1 MLRLTVCVCI
11 ILFLLFNAKAQQ
23 LFQKTYSADSAYV
36 NYAKDEFSAILP
48 TANGYLLA
56 GSTQGYP
63 NIGSAGLLMRVDSNG
78 VVQQSQTYRRGY
90 ISMFKG
96 MVRASD
102 GNYIVTGATSACNQS
117 NCPTQVLVA
126 KLNQQGQQL
135 WEFNVL
141 GGNNDYGYSIKPAAD
156 DNFILSGWYNNV
168 NDGRGYDMLVVKL
181 ATDGDTIWT
190 RILGTDLNEY
200 TYDAA
205 ETPTG
210 HVVVAANQSGNI
222 VVAKLS
228 SNGAVI
234 WVKDYGRGA
243 ARKIIPTNN
252 GYIIA
257 GHKSAGGVFEITA
270 PFILK
275 VDTNGTP
282 QFYKTFYGGDYDYLS
297 DIKMLAD
304 SSFVLCG
311 MTSSFA
317 YDVTDLYLIKC
328 SATGNVDWA
337 RAYGGYEYDE
347 GLAVTPLSDSTF
359 AAVGY
364 TGSFNNSNGLRY
376 SAWLLHTDSTG
387 SAGTCQDHTANP
399 IVINHTVTPIDLPF
413 QVSKKISISHS
424 NLLVED
430 FTMNVEQVC
439 PHING
444 VGEEVDNTGVS
455 VYPNPTTGQVYVAL
469 NQVCSNNIAFELFNG
484 LGQKVVCKQLT
495 KGATIYTV
503 DLANFTSGLY
513 HYRVICSD
521 KTWTGK
527 LIINN

>member
-1 MLRLTVCVCI
+1 MLKLTIWLFI
-11 ILFLLFNAKAQQ
+11 IPLSLFNAKAQQ
-23 LFQKTYSADSAYV
+23 LFQKTYSADSTYV

-48 TANGYLLA
+48 TDNGYLLA
-56 GSTQGYP
+56 GSTQGYQ
-63 NIGSAGLLMRVDSNG
+63 NIGSAGLLMMVDSIG
-78 VVQQSQTYRRGY
+78 VVQQSQSYRRGY
-90 ISMFKG
+90 ISLLKG
-96 MVRASD
+96 IAQASD
-102 GNYIVTGATSACNQS
+102 GNYIVTGATSACNLS

-126 KLNQQGQQL
+126 KLNPQGQPL

-168 NDGRGYDMLVVKL
+168 NDSRGYDMLVVKL
-181 ATDGDTIWT
+181 TTNGDTVWT

-222 VVAKLS
+222 VVVKLKPD
-228 SNGAVI
+228 GAVD

-297 DIKMLAD
+297 DIKMLPD
-304 SSFVLCG
+304 SGFILCG

-328 SATGNVDWA
+328 SATGNVAWA

-347 GLAVTPLSDSTF
+347 GLAVTPLSGSTF

-364 TGSFNNSNGLRY
+364 SSSFNNSNGLRY

-387 SAGTCQDHTANP
+387 STGTCQDHTANP
-399 IVINHTVTPIDLPF
+399 IVIDHTVTPVDLPF
-413 QVSKKISISHS
+413 QVSKKISIAFT
-424 NLLVED
+424 NMGID
-430 FTMNVEQVC
+430 NFTMNVEQVC
-439 PHING
+439 PHIIG

-455 VYPNPTTGQVYVAL
+455 VYPNPTSETFFIEAENAGQTTIRLL
-469 NQVCSNNIAFELFNG
+469 NN
-484 LGQKVVCKQLT
+484 LGQIVFEQKENLNRTT
-495 KGATIYTV
+495 KITLPNLPAGIYT
-503 DLANFTSGLY
+503 
-513 HYRVICSD
+513 
-521 KTWTGK
+521 
-527 LIINN
+527 INLQSSKGNTYKRIVLTN